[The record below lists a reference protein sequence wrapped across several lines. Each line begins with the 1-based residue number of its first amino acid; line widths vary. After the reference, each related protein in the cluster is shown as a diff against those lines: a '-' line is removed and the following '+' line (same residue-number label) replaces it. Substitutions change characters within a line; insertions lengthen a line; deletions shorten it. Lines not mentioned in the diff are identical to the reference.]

1 MTIKRLMLTLLTA
14 IAVGLVLLSLLASW
28 NQPQIQS
35 RLELYQTNLL
45 LHAAEFEADN
55 PDDPTAIAASNFLG
69 QAPFQTAL
77 KQYQAA
83 RESAEK
89 TLEQTRAQLSAQ
101 SSNPELDT
109 ELENIESTPAT
120 TGQEQLEQSIQE
132 LEKLKDELRIR
143 SGVLLQQQGETE
155 KALEIWTLPEELP
168 SPNLKPTAKTAR
180 VLLGLWSEPPR
191 ILRDSEEL
199 IEENLEGWFRYR
211 ALTQLYQL
219 QEREDKLLDLEQKEQ
234 HLAEGA
240 LVKLAIISGIPGF
253 GFVVGLAVLVFLVVQ
268 RLVKPEES
276 ILALEKA
283 GDREQSPSWETPWDW
298 EMIWQVLVVG
308 FFFVGQVL
316 VPLVLS
322 VLPLPVAE
330 FGVRSRA
337 FYILGSYLLLA
348 FGGLLVLY
356 LCLKPFFPLP
366 EGWFRCQIKGSWFWW
381 GLGGYFAAMPL
392 VLIVS
397 TLNQQVWQG
406 RGGSN
411 PMLPIVL
418 EGRDSIAIAVFFITA
433 SVAAPLFEEII
444 FRGFLLP
451 SLTRYLPAW
460 GAIAASAFL
469 FAIAHLQ
476 LSELLPLATLGMVL
490 GFVYA
495 RSGNLLAPMLLHCL
509 WNSGTLLSLFVL
521 GSGAI

>member
-1 MTIKRLMLTLLTA
+1 MTIKRLMLTVLTA
-14 IAVGLVLLSLLASW
+14 IAVGLVFLSLIASW

-45 LHAAEFEADN
+45 LDAAEFEAEN
-55 PDDPTAIAASNFLG
+55 PEDPTAIAASRFLG
-69 QAPFQTAL
+69 QAPFQAAL
-77 KQYQAA
+77 KQYQEAL
-83 RESAEK
+83 ESAET
-89 TLEQTRAQLSAQ
+89 TLEQTHAQL
-101 SSNPELDT
+101 E
-109 ELENIESTPAT
+109 ELESANKSTPAT
-120 TGQEQLEQSIQE
+120 SDRQKQLEQSSQE
-132 LEKLKDELRIR
+132 LETLSEELSLR
-143 SGVLLQQQGETE
+143 SGILLLQQGETE
-155 KALEIWTLPEELP
+155 KALATWAGPEELP
-168 SPNLKPTAKTAR
+168 SPNLKTTAKTAR

-191 ILRDSEEL
+191 IGRDSEEL
-199 IEENLEGWFRYR
+199 IEQNLEGWFRYR

-219 QEREDKLLDLEQKEQ
+219 QERQEKLLALEEREQ
-234 HLAEGA
+234 QLAEEA
-240 LVKLAIISGIPGF
+240 LVKLAIISGIPGL
-253 GFVVGLAVLVFLVVQ
+253 GFIFGLAVLIFLFVQ

-276 ILALEKA
+276 ILALGKA
-283 GDREQSPSWETPWDW
+283 GTEGQSPRWETPWDW
-298 EMIWQVLVVG
+298 ETIWQVLVVG
-308 FFFVGQVL
+308 FFFVGQVV

-322 VLPLPVAE
+322 VLNLPVAE
-330 FGVRSRA
+330 LGARSQA

-366 EGWFRCQIKGSWFWW
+366 EGWFRFRLQGRWFWW
-381 GLGGYFAAMPL
+381 GLGGYLAAMPL
-392 VLIVS
+392 VLVVS
-397 TLNQQVWQG
+397 LLNQQLWQG

-418 EGRDSIAIAVFFITA
+418 EGRDSIAIAVFLITA

-451 SLTRYLPAW
+451 SLTRYLSAW
-460 GAIAASAFL
+460 GAIAASAL
-469 FAIAHLQ
+469 IFAIAHLQ
-476 LSELLPLATLGMVL
+476 LSELLPLATLGAVL
-490 GFVYA
+490 GFTYA

>member
-1 MTIKRLMLTLLTA
+1 MLTVLTA
-14 IAVGLVLLSLLASW
+14 IAVGLVFLSLLASW

-55 PDDPTAIAASNFLG
+55 PEDPTAIAASSFLG
-69 QAPFQTAL
+69 QAPFQAAL
-77 KQYQAA
+77 KQYQEALK
-83 RESAEK
+83 SAET
-89 TLEQTRAQLSAQ
+89 TLEKTRAQLEELESIDESTDESTNEKADPQQLLVQ
-101 SSNPELDT
+101 SS
-109 ELENIESTPAT
+109 
-120 TGQEQLEQSIQE
+120 QE
-132 LEKLKDELRIR
+132 LETLSDELSLR
-143 SGVLLQQQGETE
+143 SGILLLQQGETE
-155 KALEIWTLPEELP
+155 KALATWTEPDDLP

-191 ILRDSEEL
+191 IGRDSEEL
-199 IEENLEGWFRYR
+199 IEQNLEGWFRYR

-219 QEREDKLLDLEQKEQ
+219 QERPEKLSALEEREQ
-234 HLAEGA
+234 QLAEEA
-240 LVKLAIISGIPGF
+240 LVKLAIISGIPGLGFIF
-253 GFVVGLAVLVFLVVQ
+253 GLGVLIFLLVQ
-268 RLVKPEES
+268 RLVKPEDS
-276 ILALEKA
+276 ILALGKPGAE
-283 GDREQSPSWETPWDW
+283 GQSPSWETPWDW
-298 EMIWQVLVVG
+298 ETIWQVLVVG
-308 FFFVGQVL
+308 FFFVGQVV

-322 VLPLPVAE
+322 VLNLPVAE
-330 FGVRSRA
+330 LGARSQA

-366 EGWFRCQIKGSWFWW
+366 EGWFRFRLQGRWFWW
-381 GLGGYFAAMPL
+381 GLGGYLAAMPL
-392 VLIVS
+392 VLVVS
-397 TLNQQVWQG
+397 ALNQQLWQG

-418 EGRDSIAIAVFFITA
+418 EGRDNIAIAVFLITA

-451 SLTRYLPAW
+451 SLTRYFSTW
-460 GAIAASAFL
+460 GAIAASALL

-476 LSELLPLATLGMVL
+476 LSELLPLATLGAVL
-490 GFVYA
+490 GFTYA